1 MLGHLI
7 LNCNS
12 SSWKGVEGH
21 LSKKNK
27 GRAELGRGR
36 KEKMSKNSSNLVFP
50 YCGNCAGSV
59 CLPRC
64 GMLTYKKE
72 NSNSIPL
79 P

>member
-1 MLGHLI
+1 MLGHAIRHLGRE
-7 LNCNS
+7 L
-12 SSWKGVEGH
+12 KGIC
-21 LSKKNK
+21 LKKK
-27 GRAELGRGR
+27 DSAELVRGR

-59 CLPRC
+59 CLLRC